1 MKKISQNAWIKM
13 DGHRLRWKT
22 WLFSCNFAC
31 NVQYIVWVYVIVVL
45 IVNDCEGLVNK
56 FSYCS
61 VILVLSFKDACWMTI
76 TCQCWENKLW
86 YTVNK
91 VKLAIFTLYHKNLW
105 QNKFTLCLVF
115 EFWISKEY
123 SVEKRKNEI
132 ASILI
137 DKVPGI
143 CIVDFLPCYVQD
155 CASII
160 FVTAF
165 KHLCCLQYLIDTLLV
180 M

>member
-1 MKKISQNAWIKM
+1 MQLLLPYYYHEEKLHLKEFNKLLEKPISKIVIYRICLMKKISQNAWIKM

-45 IVNDCEGLVNK
+45 IVNDCEGLGNK

-61 VILVLSFKDACWMTI
+61 VIRVLSFKDACWMTI

-115 EFWISKEY
+115 EFWILKEY
-123 SVEKRKNEI
+123 SYISLSGKKEKWNSFYFNR
-132 ASILI
+132 
-137 DKVPGI
+137 
-143 CIVDFLPCYVQD
+143 
-155 CASII
+155 
-160 FVTAF
+160 
-165 KHLCCLQYLIDTLLV
+165 
-180 M
+180 